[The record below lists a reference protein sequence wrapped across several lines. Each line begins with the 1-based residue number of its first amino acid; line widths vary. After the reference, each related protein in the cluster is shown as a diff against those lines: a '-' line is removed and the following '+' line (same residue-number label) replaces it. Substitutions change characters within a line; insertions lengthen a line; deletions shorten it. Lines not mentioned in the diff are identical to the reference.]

1 MWWRTGTHTGP
12 AGGVGTGVGDS
23 VTPVAT
29 RPQLAGALYSD
40 IALHGCPPE
49 ASVPDAPT
57 VALVGHVVADSAG
70 QVLAVVLPLAV
81 VLAVAPAALEPL
93 AS

>member
-1 MWWRTGTHTGP
+1 
-12 AGGVGTGVGDS
+12 
-23 VTPVAT
+23 
-29 RPQLAGALYSD
+29 
-40 IALHGCPPE
+40 
-49 ASVPDAPT
+49 VPDAPT